1 MVRTKPKIALL
12 RNTSYY
18 TLENNWEDNGGG
30 EQCHKI
36 NRIPYILKLISEPLF
51 F

>member
-18 TLENNWEDNGGG
+18 TLENWEGDGGG